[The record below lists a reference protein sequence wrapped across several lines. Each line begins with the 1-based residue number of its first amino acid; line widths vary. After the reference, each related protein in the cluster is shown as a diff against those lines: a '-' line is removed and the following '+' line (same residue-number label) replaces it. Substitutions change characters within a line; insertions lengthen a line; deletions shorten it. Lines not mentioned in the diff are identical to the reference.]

1 MIWRVMISV
10 SRKHDISGFLS
21 SQEWQL
27 SNFCH
32 TREGGYP
39 VFVFRFWLQTYDLWL
54 ITKINIDEYHV
65 ISLWP
70 KTLDRFFPA
79 LRDRREGCWVTSKHR
94 SLVFVMPLD
103 SSNAEGILFFL
114 PQSIGTY
121 PKWLLK
127 KLLVVKV
134 LLLKE
139 VDFDDSRK
147 TEDDLLHISVFCP
160 SIW

>member
-94 SLVFVMPLD
+94 CLEFIMPLD
-103 SSNAEGILFFL
+103 SSNAEGILFYM
-114 PQSIGTY
+114 I
-121 PKWLLK
+121 
-127 KLLVVKV
+127 
-134 LLLKE
+134 
-139 VDFDDSRK
+139 DFRSSRK
-147 TEDDLLHISVFCP
+147 WQTTEILSCP
-160 SIW
+160 TRSGIRFLFFRFWL